1 MNRNFVMH
9 LQNILDAS
17 VENDSNHMIAAYI
30 LKHIHEMKHITIHDM
45 ARECYTS
52 TSTISR
58 FVKEI
63 GFRSLT
69 ELKDL
74 CAAYEYA
81 SFELVH
87 DSLDHL
93 RLDGTNDRKTLI
105 SYTETICDALRNFS
119 ETIEFEKID
128 ALNQLIHDNEH
139 VVVFGIHLPGSF
151 AKYYQYLMMTIGKFM
166 ECYELEEEH
175 LKKSEIIQEDS
186 LVIVFSMEGNY
197 INSNKQ
203 VLMNMK
209 KRKCRL
215 VLITQNP
222 VNKFINLF
230 DEVIYCGELSMGKSG
245 RYKLQLFME
254 VLFNRYIQNYYEKLE
269 DTDS

>member
-1 MNRNFVMH
+1 MSKNFVMH

-17 VENDSNHMIAAYI
+17 VENDSDHMIAAYI
-30 LKHIHEMKHITIHDM
+30 LKHINELKNLTIHDM

-63 GFRSLT
+63 GFRSLS
-69 ELKDL
+69 ELKDV
-74 CAAYEYA
+74 CSAYEFA
-81 SFELVH
+81 SYELVH
-87 DSLDHL
+87 DSLDQL
-93 RLDGTNDRKTLI
+93 QFDGSHDRDTMV
-105 SYTETICDALRNFS
+105 SYTNKICDALHNFAD
-119 ETIEFEKID
+119 TIDFKKID
-128 ALNQLIHDNEH
+128 ALNELIHQQEH
-139 VVVFGIHLPGSF
+139 VVVFGTHLPGSF

-197 INSNKQ
+197 INANKQ

-209 KRKCRL
+209 KRKCHL

-230 DEVIYCGELSMGKSG
+230 DDVIYCGDLALGKAG

-254 VLFNRYIQNYYEKLE
+254 VLFNRYAQNYYQKLDE
-269 DTDS
+269 EFA

>member
-1 MNRNFVMH
+1 MNYNFIMH

-30 LKHIHEMKHITIHDM
+30 LQHLSEMKQITIQDM
-45 ARECYTS
+45 AKECYTS

-69 ELKDL
+69 ELKEV
-74 CAAYEYA
+74 CGAYDFA
-81 SFELVH
+81 SFELVN
-87 DSLDHL
+87 DSLRDL
-93 RLDGTNDRKTLI
+93 NFAGKDNRVVLQN
-105 SYTETICDALRNFS
+105 YTKMLCESLMNFS
-119 ETIEFEKID
+119 DVID
-128 ALNQLIHDNEH
+128 FQAIDNLNQAIHANQH

-151 AKYYQYLMMTIGKFM
+151 AKYYQYMMMTIGKFI
-166 ECYELEEEH
+166 ECYELQEEH
-175 LKKSEIIQEDS
+175 LKKSEIIVEDA

-197 INSNKQ
+197 LNANKQ

-209 KRKCRL
+209 KRKARL
-215 VLITQNP
+215 VLVTQNP

-230 DEVIYCGELSMGKSG
+230 DDVIYCGELSFGKAG

-254 VLFNRYIQNYYEKLE
+254 VLFNRYVQNYFEHE
-269 DTDS
+269 A

>member
-1 MNRNFVMH
+1 MRRNFVMH

-30 LKHIHEMKHITIHDM
+30 LQHIHEMKNITIQDM

-69 ELKDL
+69 ELKEV
-74 CAAYEYA
+74 CAAFDYSSYEI
-81 SFELVH
+81 VH
-87 DSLDHL
+87 DSLRDLQFTGENDHEIL
-93 RLDGTNDRKTLI
+93 NA
-105 SYTETICDALRNFS
+105 YTDMLCNSLKNFS
-119 ETIEFEKID
+119 EVLDFAKVD
-128 ALNQLIHDNEH
+128 RLNTAIHESEH

-151 AKYYQYLMMTIGKFM
+151 AKYYQYLMMTIGKFI

-175 LKKSEIIQEDS
+175 LKKSQIIVENS

-197 INSNKQ
+197 LNANKQ
-203 VLMNMK
+203 VLMNLK
-209 KRKCRL
+209 KRKARL
-215 VLITQNP
+215 VLVTQNP

-230 DEVIYCGELSMGKSG
+230 DEVIYCGELSFGKSG

-254 VLFNRYIQNYYEKLE
+254 VLFNRYVQNYYNSLPELE
-269 DTDS
+269 